1 MMKRRNHA
9 IDIMKGIA
17 ILCVILGHIDYLP
30 YVGKKLIFS
39 FHMPLFFIVAGY
51 FYKPVNNYRAK
62 LNKDFKRLILPYI
75 ATGGVLCMYSFVV
88 HFLLR
93 SDHENAYL
101 TFYALLFPTGLHGI
115 INANSWPIWFL
126 FALFWCRQIYN
137 LAFTK
142 FNRVFAVS
150 IVVILSIG
158 TILLY
163 EYSILRLP
171 FAIMQGLSG
180 MFFYLMGWLL
190 SQYKECIHWY
200 HVLLFLLIWLG
211 GFRYCSI
218 DMISCSYYN
227 MPLAF
232 VVAACGTL
240 SIYYMSKLLTIL
252 SGKTLL
258 GAIPGYLQWTGIS
271 SLVILC
277 IHTIERYLP
286 IWEIIGLHSVTLLF
300 IGKVF
305 LCSIVTCLCYK
316 FRFTRF
322 LFQLN

>member
-1 MMKRRNHA
+1 MARERNHS
-9 IDIMKGIA
+9 IDVMKGIA
-17 ILCVILGHIDYLP
+17 ILCVILGHIDSLSDI
-30 YVGKKLIFS
+30 GKNLIFS

-51 FYKPVNNYRAK
+51 FYKPVNNYREK
-62 LNKDFKRLILPYI
+62 LIKDVKRLIIPYI
-75 ATGGVLCMYSFVV
+75 ATGGVLCIYSFIV

-101 TFYALLFPTGLHGI
+101 TFWALLFPTGLHGI
-115 INANSWPIWFL
+115 VNANSWPIWFL

-137 LAFTK
+137 LIFTK
-142 FNRVFAVS
+142 FNRIFAIS

-158 TILLY
+158 MTFLY
-163 EYSILRLP
+163 EYSNLRFPL
-171 FAIMQGLSG
+171 AIIQGMSA
-180 MFFYLMGWLL
+180 MFFYLIGMLI
-190 SQYKECIHWY
+190 SQYKKHIHWY
-200 HVLLFLLIWLG
+200 HSLFCILIWLG
-211 GFRYCSI
+211 CFRYCGV
-218 DMISCSYYN
+218 DMISCSYNN

-258 GAIPGYLQWTGIS
+258 GAIPCYLQWAGIS

-277 IHTIERYLP
+277 IHTVERYLP

-305 LCSIVTCLCYK
+305 LCSIVTYLCYK
-316 FRFTRF
+316 FRFTRV
-322 LFQLN
+322 LFQLK